1 MAVKKE
7 TKQKLYIAVG
17 LVAFFALLLLF
28 AFSGDNFALLKSVF
42 SGDLTN
48 EELRDLLDDFGWRG
62 YIITVVLAMLQ
73 VICVFLPAEPVQ
85 VLAGL
90 TFGFPIGLLCCCIGI
105 LIGNTAVFLLHK
117 TFGNRLHK
125 FFVRKLHLDLEKIAR
140 SSKCVLIIFVLY
152 FLPVIPYGMICF
164 FAASTNMSYRR
175 YITVTMLGAL
185 PSACI
190 GVGLGYMTITSS
202 WVVSVCVFSVL
213 AVLLVVLMLKRK
225 VLFEKLNAYADANK
239 STARKKVRKPNGFVL
254 FLLYFAFKF
263 YFFLCGVRVKAV
275 NKIGAPKTPAIILCN
290 HGSFIDFIYAAALL
304 RKYKPNFVVARLY
317 FYDKRLSRLL
327 RTVGGFPKSMF
338 AIDPESTK
346 NCIRVLKDGGVLAMM
361 PEARLSTAG
370 RFEDIQ
376 KGTYSFIKK
385 SGVPVYTIKF
395 NGDYFADPKWGKG
408 FRRGAVVEAEMD
420 ILYTAEEIAQL
431 SLEQIQKGVEER
443 LYYDEFEWLAER
455 PNIKYR
461 ARRMAEGLEN
471 ILTVCP
477 VCGQKHTITTEKY
490 KIFCEKC
497 GYLTSLDNR
506 YSFTGDFRFENLAQW
521 YDWQKALLQKEISE
535 NKDFALISP
544 VSLRLP
550 SKGKG
555 LTRSAG
561 QGVCTLSRS
570 GLQYCGTKDG
580 ETVELSFSIE
590 SIYRLLFGAGENFEI
605 YNGTQILYFVPE
617 ERRSAV
623 DWYLASMI
631 LYDEAVQTAAHQ

>member
-17 LVAFFALLLLF
+17 LVAFFALLLF

-48 EELRDLLDDFGWRG
+48 EELRDLLNDFGWRG

-202 WVVSVCVFSVL
+202 WIVSVCVFSVL
-213 AVLLVVLMLKRK
+213 AILLVVLMLKRK

-346 NCIRVLKDGGVLAMM
+346 NCIRVLKDGGVLAMISKRWSIRGG
-361 PEARLSTAG
+361 PS
-370 RFEDIQ
+370 
-376 KGTYSFIKK
+376 
-385 SGVPVYTIKF
+385 
-395 NGDYFADPKWGKG
+395 
-408 FRRGAVVEAEMD
+408 RRSCRV
-420 ILYTAEEIAQL
+420 
-431 SLEQIQKGVEER
+431 
-443 LYYDEFEWLAER
+443 
-455 PNIKYR
+455 
-461 ARRMAEGLEN
+461 
-471 ILTVCP
+471 
-477 VCGQKHTITTEKY
+477 
-490 KIFCEKC
+490 
-497 GYLTSLDNR
+497 
-506 YSFTGDFRFENLAQW
+506 
-521 YDWQKALLQKEISE
+521 
-535 NKDFALISP
+535 
-544 VSLRLP
+544 
-550 SKGKG
+550 
-555 LTRSAG
+555 
-561 QGVCTLSRS
+561 
-570 GLQYCGTKDG
+570 
-580 ETVELSFSIE
+580 
-590 SIYRLLFGAGENFEI
+590 RLL
-605 YNGTQILYFVPE
+605 
-617 ERRSAV
+617 
-623 DWYLASMI
+623 
-631 LYDEAVQTAAHQ
+631 

>member
-48 EELRDLLDDFGWRG
+48 EELRDLLNDFGWRG

-338 AIDPESTK
+338 ATDPESTK

-420 ILYTAEEIAQL
+420 ILYTAEETAQL

-477 VCGQKHTITTEKY
+477 ACGQKHTITTEKY

-580 ETVELSFSIE
+580 ETVEPSFSIE